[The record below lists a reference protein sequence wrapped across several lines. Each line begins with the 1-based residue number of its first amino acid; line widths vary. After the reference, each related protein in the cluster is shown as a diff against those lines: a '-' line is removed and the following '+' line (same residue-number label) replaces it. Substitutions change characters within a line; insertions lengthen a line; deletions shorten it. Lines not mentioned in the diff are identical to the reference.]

1 MKAVVSVVVLA
12 AMTLRLS
19 AQNFTIKGHFTDVAN
34 DTLSIGYV
42 QREPEKR
49 IEDVDVVVDAGG
61 SFTYSCEIGQ
71 ACQAEL
77 TIRSSGR
84 RANLFLFR
92 TSVWRLRGRR
102 PR

>member
-1 MKAVVSVVVLA
+1 MKAVFSVVVLA

-49 IEDVDVVVDAGG
+49 IVDVDARRQVHAVAR
-61 SFTYSCEIGQ
+61 E
-71 ACQAEL
+71 
-77 TIRSSGR
+77 GR
-84 RANLFLFR
+84 NLHEE
-92 TSVWRLRGRR
+92 GRNA
-102 PR
+102 